1 MAKVTEEYYAQKRK
15 EILDAA
21 YRVCVRKP
29 ITSVTMKDVIA
40 ETGYSHGAIY
50 KYYKDLDEII
60 RDLLININRTYTFD
74 DLGKIIEK
82 HGTKNW
88 EKAIRD
94 ISSMLAD
101 HMIGVGKDVVKISLY
116 CGVFAMSEPERAKQI
131 SEKIGEE
138 SVTPLLSAI
147 NTMSV
152 YLEDI
157 IKANKLHP
165 ARSAEE
171 IILFIVTYYG
181 GVEDTFALSDD
192 EESSNGFT
200 NGSPK
205 LLFSILAD
213 SIILMLKGVNKK

>member
-29 ITSVTMKDVIA
+29 ITSITMKDVIA

-94 ISSMLAD
+94 IFSMLAD
-101 HMIGVGKDVVKISLY
+101 HMLGVGKDVVKISLY
-116 CGVFAMSEPERAKQI
+116 CSVFAVSEPERAKQI

-152 YLEDI
+152 YLADV

-165 ARSAEE
+165 ARSVEE

-181 GVEDTFALSDD
+181 GVEDSFVLYDSDD
-192 EESSNGFT
+192 SSDGYAGN
-200 NGSPK
+200 NPE
-205 LLFSILAD
+205 LLFSIMAD
-213 SIILMLKGVNKK
+213 SVILMLKGVKKK

>member
-60 RDLLININRTYTFD
+60 RDLLITINRTYTFD
-74 DLGKIIEK
+74 DLEKIIEK
-82 HGTKNW
+82 HGTKDW
-88 EKAIRD
+88 ENALREIF
-94 ISSMLAD
+94 SMLAD

-116 CGVFAMSEPERAKQI
+116 CSVFAMSEPERAKQI

-147 NTMSV
+147 NSMSV
-152 YLEDI
+152 YLSDVI
-157 IKANKLHP
+157 GANKLHP
-165 ARSAEE
+165 VRSVEE

-181 GVEDTFALSDD
+181 GIEDSFALSDD
-192 EESSNGFT
+192 EKSSSGFT
-200 NGSPK
+200 NGNPK
-205 LLFSILAD
+205 LHFSILAD
-213 SIILMLKGVNKK
+213 SIILMLKGVKK